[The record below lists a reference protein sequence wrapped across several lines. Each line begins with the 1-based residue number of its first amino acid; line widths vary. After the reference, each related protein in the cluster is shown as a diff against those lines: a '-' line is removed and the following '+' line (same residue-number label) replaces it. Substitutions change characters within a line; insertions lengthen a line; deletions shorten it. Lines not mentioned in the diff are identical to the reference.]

1 MYAVMNKTTIKTA
14 QINKPGQK
22 PAAKP
27 GQKPSTS
34 PKR

>member
-1 MYAVMNKTTIKTA
+1 MNKTTVKTAA